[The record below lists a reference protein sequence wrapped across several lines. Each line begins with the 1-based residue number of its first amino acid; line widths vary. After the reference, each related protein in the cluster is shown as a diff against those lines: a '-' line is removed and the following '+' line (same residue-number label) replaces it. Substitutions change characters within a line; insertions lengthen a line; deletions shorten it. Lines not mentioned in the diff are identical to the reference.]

1 VPPFIVRRMDSHD
14 GTERFTHQVDR
25 YDAWQRETIRTHG
38 WALQAVL
45 GTCDIDDGD
54 SPPFVYTVGLSG
66 FAHAELILF
75 ATSQAT
81 AATVLNDLG
90 ELVRSGRRLHAGEKV
105 RIPSGTVHLL
115 AFPESEHWLFA
126 ANDLYRMPDR
136 PPVPALLV
144 VPDEDLMVTPGED
157 RPCIFCS

>member
-1 VPPFIVRRMDSHD
+1 MD
-14 GTERFTHQVDR
+14 TPERLTHQVDQ
-25 YDAWQRETIRTHG
+25 YDAWQRETIRRHG

-45 GTCDIDDGD
+45 GSCDLNDQE

-66 FAHAELILF
+66 FAHPELILF

-90 ELVRSGRRLHAGEKV
+90 ELVRSGRRLHGGD
-105 RIPSGTVHLL
+105 RIRIHSGDVHLL

-126 ANDLYRMPDR
+126 ANDLYRMSDR
-136 PPVPALLV
+136 PAVPALLV
-144 VPDEDLMVTPGED
+144 VPDDDLVVTPGQD
-157 RPCIFCS
+157 RPCAFCR

>member
-1 VPPFIVRRMDSHD
+1 MESP
-14 GTERFTHQVDR
+14 ERFIHQVDQ
-25 YDAWQRETIRTHG
+25 YDAWQRETIRRHG

-45 GTCDIDDGD
+45 GACDTDSDGE

-90 ELVRSGRRLHAGEKV
+90 EVVRAGRRLHAGEKV
-105 RIPSGTVHLL
+105 RVHSGEVHLL
-115 AFPESEHWLFA
+115 AFPESEPTTSTA
-126 ANDLYRMPDR
+126 CPIARR
-136 PPVPALLV
+136 C
-144 VPDEDLMVTPGED
+144 
-157 RPCIFCS
+157 RRCSWCPTRI

>member
-1 VPPFIVRRMDSHD
+1 MESP
-14 GTERFTHQVDR
+14 ERFTHQVDQ
-25 YDAWQRETIRTHG
+25 YDAWQRETIRRHG

-45 GTCDIDDGD
+45 GTYDIDGDGEA
-54 SPPFVYTVGLSG
+54 PPFVYTVGLSG
-66 FAHAELILF
+66 FAHPELILF

-90 ELVRSGRRLHAGEKV
+90 EVVRSGRRLRAGEKV
-105 RIPSGTVHLL
+105 RIPSGEVHLL

-144 VPDEDLMVTPGED
+144 VPDEDLVVTPGED
-157 RPCIFCS
+157 RPCAFCS

>member
-1 VPPFIVRRMDSHD
+1 MVRLMDS
-14 GTERFTHQVDR
+14 TERFTHQVDQ
-25 YDAWQRETIRTHG
+25 YDAWQRETIRRHG

-45 GTCDIDDGD
+45 GDDE

-81 AATVLNDLG
+81 AASVLNELG
-90 ELVRSGRRLHAGEKV
+90 ELVRSGRRLAAGEQVHV
-105 RIPSGTVHLL
+105 RNGDVHLL
-115 AFPESEHWLFA
+115 RFPESEHWLFA

-144 VPDEDLMVTPGED
+144 VPDEELAVTPGED
-157 RPCIFCS
+157 QPCAFCP